1 MRRHSA
7 HQATRLLL
15 TALVSLAATGCT
27 TTSTAS
33 RAPAGEA
40 KPADAP
46 AARGSE
52 AWGVEPLAIRL
63 SAAGH
68 MLDFRMRVLDAEKA
82 APLLVRKTE
91 CYLIA
96 EKSGQMLQVARSPKI
111 GALRSTVRTEGM
123 VKENRVYGALF
134 TNHGKLVRAGDRVT
148 VVMGDFRAEHL
159 VVQ

>member
-7 HQATRLLL
+7 HHATRLLL
-15 TALVSLAATGCT
+15 AALVSLAATGCT
-27 TTSTAS
+27 TTSGAA
-33 RAPAGEA
+33 RAPARDA
-40 KPADAP
+40 TAAP
-46 AARGSE
+46 APLARTSE
-52 AWGVEPLAIRL
+52 TWGVEPIALRL

-91 CYLIA
+91 CFLIA
-96 EKSGQMLQVARSPKI
+96 EKTGQVLQVARSPKI

-123 VKENRVYGALF
+123 VKEDRIYGALF
-134 TNHGKLVRAGDRVT
+134 TNPGRLVRAGDQVT
-148 VVMGDFRAEHL
+148 LVIGEFRAEHL